1 MLQQAGPFAAETIF
15 ETLPMHA
22 NEPLMTFAIAAAI
35 GVMLFSL
42 AHHLKTSAIVVL
54 LAGGILAG
62 PSGIG
67 LVQPDTLGEALTT
80 IISLSVAIILFEG
93 GLTLD
98 IKEYRSASRVIIRI
112 LTAGVLITWLGT
124 ATAIKLVFSFDWS
137 FCLLAASLV
146 IVTGPT
152 VIGPLLHRIR
162 ARAKVQTILH
172 WEGVLID
179 PIGVFIALLCFE
191 YYVSANAAD
200 TWALQAFILR
210 FAVGSLIGLAFGF
223 FLDFVLRNGWIEDR
237 QVNIFVLAMAMLN
250 FAVADMLIS
259 ESGLL
264 SVTIGGLVLGV
275 RSTPQLREI
284 VSYKSE
290 LKDFLIGLL
299 FILLAANLDLSA
311 FFDAGWRLVIV
322 VAIVMLV
329 VRPVNVLLS
338 TLGTQLSFNEK
349 LFLSWISP
357 RGIVAA
363 SMASVVALS
372 LKEFSATE
380 SQFIETFTFSVIAGT
395 VVIQGFSAGFVGKLL
410 GVVRPDPNGW
420 IVVGA
425 HAIGRQ
431 VSQFLVRHQQQ
442 VVLIDTNALE
452 VRAAEREGLTALN
465 EDAMSLN
472 PDEFPS
478 LYSCGNLIA
487 FTANPDL
494 NRMLCRRWSEILE
507 GNFILRWERSG
518 YQTDENQHLLSG
530 DRIWENFPLDRWMR
544 PYSEPAPVRIQPGD
558 VPPPPIKENVL
569 MIARNKSLIETA
581 PADIQENDAE
591 WMVFDRQKSQQ
602 SVQLPL
608 EPENVLFS
616 ECEDLKA
623 LYLEMLQHLESQLPK
638 LDPLLMLE
646 SMWEREEDYT
656 SLLGN
661 GIALPHAWSPDIQQ
675 TKLVVAR
682 PVHNV
687 QCPLTN
693 RSIEIVFMLLSP
705 EGNAN
710 EHLAHLSFIARLIG
724 SQSQRE
730 HILQAVDATDLF
742 HRIAMS

>member
-1 MLQQAGPFAAETIF
+1 
-15 ETLPMHA
+15 MHA
-22 NEPLMTFAIAAAI
+22 NEALMTFAIAAAI
-35 GVMLFSL
+35 GVLLFSL
-42 AHHLKTSAIVVL
+42 AHHLKTSAIVML
-54 LAGGILAG
+54 LGGGILAG
-62 PSGIG
+62 PNGLGI
-67 LVQPDTLGEALTT
+67 VQPDTLGEALPT
-80 IISLSVAIILFEG
+80 IIALSVAIILFEG

-98 IKEYRSASRVIIRI
+98 INEYRKASREIIQF
-112 LTAGVLITWLGT
+112 LTVGVLVTWLGT
-124 ATAIKLVFSFDWS
+124 ATAIKLIFSFDWS

-162 ARAKVQTILH
+162 ARPKVQTILH

-191 YYVSANAAD
+191 YYVSSNAAD
-200 TWALQAFILR
+200 SWALQAFMLR
-210 FAVGSLIGLAFGF
+210 FVVGSLIGLTFGF
-223 FLDFVLRNGWIEDR
+223 FLDFVLRRSWVDDR
-237 QVNIFVLAMAMLN
+237 QINIFVLAMAMLN

-264 SVTIGGLVLGV
+264 SVTVGGLVLGI

-284 VSYKSE
+284 VTYKSE

-299 FILLAANLDLSA
+299 FILLAANLDLAA

-322 VAIVMLV
+322 VAVIMLV
-329 VRPVNVLLS
+329 VRPVNVMLS
-338 TLGTQLSFNEK
+338 TLGTRLSFNEK

-363 SMASVVALS
+363 SMASVFALS
-372 LKEFSATE
+372 LKEIGASE
-380 SQFIETFTFSVIAGT
+380 SRFVETFTFSVIAGT
-395 VVIQGFSAGFVGKLL
+395 VVIQGFSASFVGKLL

-420 IVVGA
+420 IIVGA

-431 VSQFLVRHQQQ
+431 VSQFLVRHHQQ

-472 PDEFPS
+472 PDAHPA
-478 LYSCGNLIA
+478 LYGCGNLIA

-507 GNFILRWERSG
+507 GKSILRWERSG
-518 YQTDENQHLLSG
+518 YQTDENQHLLNG
-530 DRIWENFPLDRWMR
+530 DRIWEDFPLDRWMR
-544 PYSEPAPVRIQPGD
+544 PYSEPAPVRSQPSGEN
-558 VPPPPIKENVL
+558 PPPSIESVL
-569 MIARNKSLIETA
+569 MIARNKAAIVTA
-581 PADIQENDAE
+581 PADIRDDDVE
-591 WMVFDRQKSQQ
+591 WMIFDRQKSQQ
-602 SVQLPL
+602 SNRLPL

-616 ECEDLKA
+616 ECDDLKT
-623 LYLEMLQHLESQLPK
+623 LYLEMLQHLENQLPE
-638 LDPLLMLE
+638 LDSASMLE

-661 GIALPHAWSPDIQQ
+661 GIALPHAWSADIQE
-675 TKLVVAR
+675 TKLVIVR
-682 PVHNV
+682 PVREV

-693 RSIEIVFMLLSP
+693 RSIDIVFMLLSP
-705 EGNAN
+705 EGSAD
-710 EHLAHLSFIARLIG
+710 EHLAHLSYIARLIG

-730 HILQAVDATDLF
+730 QILQATDAADLYQ
-742 HRIAMS
+742 RITMK